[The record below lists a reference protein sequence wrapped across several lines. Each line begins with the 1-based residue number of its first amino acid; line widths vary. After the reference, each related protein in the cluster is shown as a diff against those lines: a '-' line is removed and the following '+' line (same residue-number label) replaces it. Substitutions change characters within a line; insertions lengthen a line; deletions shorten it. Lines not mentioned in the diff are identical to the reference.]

1 MGYMTRKYEC
11 FDFIVQPVEKLTL
24 SGKRYVGHRRG
35 GGTETQVLGDNLVV
49 SASVLNYLLTARF

>member
-1 MGYMTRKYEC
+1 MTESRRNK
-11 FDFIVQPVEKLTL
+11 L
-24 SGKRYVGHRRG
+24 SGFFFLLENNTKFSFFQGGNRGG